1 MKSLGSLAPTGTLT
15 KSEVNPPLAPPRMGS
30 SSERDN
36 IEEIHPFYYVLMKVL
51 FKVWRQKPKKSPQ
64 LESYQLEVQAG
75 NTILECLNRIKWEQ
89 DGSLAF
95 RKNCRNTIC
104 GSCGMRING
113 RSALACKQ
121 NVGQELEMISASSN
135 GDIPTIT
142 VAPLGNMPVIKD
154 LVVDMSG
161 FWDKLQEV
169 DPYVSTKGR

>member
-89 DGSLAF
+89 DG
-95 RKNCRNTIC
+95 
-104 GSCGMRING
+104 
-113 RSALACKQ
+113 
-121 NVGQELEMISASSN
+121 
-135 GDIPTIT
+135 
-142 VAPLGNMPVIKD
+142 
-154 LVVDMSG
+154 VV
-161 FWDKLQEV
+161 V
-169 DPYVSTKGR
+169 VV